1 MVSLSGERWSLIE
14 VTLLNRVKIPLV
26 VSIVLA
32 LLMVTI
38 AFGIRAIAMGR
49 MPIPTHYLLL
59 TLAITFVIGTAILNQ
74 EEDLNTIVGGG
85 IFAVIVSFI
94 VLSLIGGVISIFE
107 DPPSFNLL
115 LSAVSVCII
124 VSAIMLRVFTGF
136 TSA

>member
-1 MVSLSGERWSLIE
+1 M
-14 VTLLNRVKIPLV
+14 
-26 VSIVLA
+26 LA